1 MSPQTLADRFVY
13 YADVVVAFAVVNS
26 FAFVA
31 ALAEPDVRI
40 AVSGQFIFFGGV
52 LFFALLETAALFGLR
67 RAELRLRAKDQ
78 DSNQTITGDY
88 LRYMQIVR
96 YFLIWFSA
104 VIVIF
109 LGIVAAK

>member
-13 YADVVVAFAVVNS
+13 YADIVVAFAVVNS

-40 AVSGQFIFFGGV
+40 AVSSQFFFFGGV
-52 LFFALLETAALFGLR
+52 LFFAVLETAALFGLR
-67 RAELRLRAKDQ
+67 RAELRLRAKTE
-78 DSNQTITGDY
+78 DSNHAITGSY
-88 LRYMQIVR
+88 LRAMQIVR

-104 VIVIF
+104 IVVIF
-109 LGIVAAK
+109 LGITAAQ